1 MVLRGAKASG
11 VGRDAHR
18 KHRRDVHRKH
28 RRDNACAER
37 LQRNEGARAGVY
49 SQALLSND
57 VI

>member
-11 VGRDAHR
+11 VGRDA
-18 KHRRDVHRKH
+18 HRKH

-49 SQALLSND
+49 SQVLLSND